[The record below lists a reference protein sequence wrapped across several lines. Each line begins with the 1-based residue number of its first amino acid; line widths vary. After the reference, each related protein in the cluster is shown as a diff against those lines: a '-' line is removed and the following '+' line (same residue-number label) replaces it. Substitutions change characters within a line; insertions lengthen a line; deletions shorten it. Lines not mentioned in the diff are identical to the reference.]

1 MPLSFEFD
9 PNSFREPLAG
19 DNPCG
24 IDLQADEAGRGI
36 RSTLRI
42 SGRKHA
48 GWSAAPTTVTH
59 PKGAGPRRSP
69 SGDSSVTNRWR
80 SSRRSHVI

>member
-36 RSTLRI
+36 RSTLRDLREEARRLERRADDGDT
-42 SGRKHA
+42 SE
-48 GWSAAPTTVTH
+48 
-59 PKGAGPRRSP
+59 GAGPRRSP
-69 SGDSSVTNRWR
+69 SGGSSATNRLMF
-80 SSRRSHVI
+80 SRRSHVI